1 MITCT
6 GIIYQYK
13 VSPRIGYPAV
23 CTFIYIAPRV
33 KMNTVCWY
41 RKSFACRVTSNLSLL
56 THRIQAGKCILLT
69 RTNYILKVMY
79 W

>member
-23 CTFIYIAPRV
+23 CTFIYIAPRM
-33 KMNTVCWY
+33 KMNAVCWY
-41 RKSFACRVTSNLSLL
+41 RKSFACRVTSDASD
-56 THRIQAGKCILLT
+56 TSR
-69 RTNYILKVMY
+69 KVY
-79 W
+79 S